1 MSELT
6 VDATIENLDIVT
18 DFINEQLEQA
28 GCGAKI
34 IMQTDLAVEE
44 IYVNIA
50 HYAYH
55 PEIGKA
61 TIRCKVDGEPI
72 QIVIGFVDGGKPYNP
87 LEKEKPDVTASLGE
101 RQIGGLGVFL
111 AEKMMDELSYAFQD
125 GKNILTI
132 CKKTNL
138 RQYGNDKIESDGEKK
153 WN

>member
-1 MSELT
+1 MTELT
-6 VDATIENLDIVT
+6 VDATIENLDAVT

-28 GCGAKI
+28 GCGTKI

-55 PEIGKA
+55 PKIGKA
-61 TIRCKVDGEPI
+61 TVCCTVSGEPL

-87 LEKEKPDVTASLGE
+87 LEKKSPDIAAGAGE

-111 AEKMMDELSYAFQD
+111 AEKMMDDISYTYQD

-132 CKKTNL
+132 CKKM
-138 RQYGNDKIESDGEKK
+138 
-153 WN
+153 